1 MEKSVKTIE
10 LSDSDEEN
18 KNNPSSSTKPKRKS
32 LIEEMAERYQ
42 NIKKL
47 GEGTYGVVYKA
58 KDLVTNN
65 FVAIKKIRLE
75 NASEGI
81 PSTAMREIV
90 VLKELDHPGVV
101 ELREVIYVPKEKVLH
116 LIFEYLDYDMKKFM
130 KAHKDS
136 LTENQIK
143 NYVKQLLEATDHC
156 HSRRIIHRD
165 IKPQNLLIDKE
176 KGILKLA
183 DFGLA
188 RVFTIPIR
196 TLTHEIETLWYR
208 APEILLGAKQ
218 YSLGVDMWAIGC
230 VLAEFYLKRPLF
242 MGDCEIDQIYK
253 VFDFHGLP
261 NEDIWPGKKIV
272 IF

>member
-1 MEKSVKTIE
+1 
-10 LSDSDEEN
+10 
-18 KNNPSSSTKPKRKS
+18 
-32 LIEEMAERYQ
+32 MAERYQ
-42 NIKKL
+42 KL
-47 GEGTYGVVYKA
+47 EELGQGTYGIVYKA
-58 KDLVTNN
+58 KDKQANC

-75 NASEGI
+75 HASEGI

-101 ELREVIYVPKEKVLH
+101 ELREVVYVPKEKVLH

-130 KAHKDS
+130 RAHKNNI
-136 LTENQIK
+136 TETQIRSF
-143 NYVKQLLEATDHC
+143 VRQLLEAVDHC

-165 IKPQNLLIDKE
+165 IKPQNLLIDRDKN
-176 KGILKLA
+176 ILKLA

-230 VLAEFYLKRPLF
+230 VLAEFYLKKPLF
-242 MGDCEIDQIYK
+242 MGDSEIDQIFK
-253 VFDFHGLP
+253 VLDFHGLP
-261 NEDIWPGKKIV
+261 NEDIWPGKLWG
-272 IF
+272 FC

>member
-1 MEKSVKTIE
+1 MDKSVKTVE
-10 LSDSDEEN
+10 LTDSEEEAREEQTQ
-18 KNNPSSSTKPKRKS
+18 KSPPKRKS

-42 NIKKL
+42 KMEKL
-47 GEGTYGVVYKA
+47 GQGTYGIVYKA
-58 KDLVTNN
+58 KDMQSNC
-65 FVAIKKIRLE
+65 FVAIKKIMLE
-75 NASEGI
+75 QASEGI

-101 ELREVIYVPKEKVLH
+101 ELREVVYVPKEKVLH

-130 KAHKDS
+130 KAHKNTI
-136 LTENQIK
+136 TEAQIK
-143 NYVKQLLEATDHC
+143 NFVRQLLEAVDHC

-165 IKPQNLLIDKE
+165 IKPQNLLINRE
-176 KGILKLA
+176 QNTLKLA

-230 VLAEFYLKRPLF
+230 VLAEFYLKKPLF
-242 MGDCEIDQIYK
+242 MGDSEIDQIFK
-253 VFDFHGLP
+253 VLDFHGLP
-261 NEDIWPGKKIV
+261 NEDVWPGRI
-272 IF
+272 